1 MTFVVKVCGDVRAM
15 RPAFLLVLLACA
27 TFAPSARAD
36 DADALALADSASAQ
50 VQAASDW
57 RSFAEAA
64 YGQSRPRS
72 GGAITDNERASLDL
86 QFDKSF
92 APGWRAILADRLD
105 VNWPAQGAD
114 QRAINTLKEAYLSWQ
129 VQDDRILDLGRINA
143 RYGVATGYNPTDF
156 FRADAVRSMVSVDPT
171 SLKTNRQGSVMLRG
185 QTLWNGGSLTALV
198 SPKLAQQPSAIGLNP
213 DWGATNGQ
221 NRWLLAAS
229 QRLTQDLSPQWLVS
243 GGEGQL
249 PQFGFNLTTLVGDAS
264 VAYVEW
270 SGGRSRLQ
278 LLQALD
284 QPGDA
289 AFHNKLAVGASY
301 TTENKL
307 SLTLEYDYDGAAL
320 NPTQWNALMRGS
332 PRVYGAY
339 RNWAQAMQ
347 DLPTQRAVFL
357 YAGWQD
363 ALIQHLD
370 LSAMERFDVA
380 DHSRLSWLEARYHW
394 ERSELA
400 LQWQVNSGTANSDY
414 GAAVQRRAWQAL
426 LRHYF

>member
-1 MTFVVKVCGDVRAM
+1 M
-15 RPAFLLVLLACA
+15 RSALLLLLICA
-27 TFAPSARAD
+27 ALAQSARAD
-36 DADALALADSASAQ
+36 DADALSLADSTPAQ
-50 VQAASDW
+50 VQTASNW
-57 RSFAEAA
+57 RSFAELA
-64 YGQSRPRS
+64 YGQSRPRT
-72 GGAITDNERASLDL
+72 GAAITNNERASLDL
-86 QFDKSF
+86 QFDQSF
-92 APGWRAILADRLD
+92 APGWRAIVADRLD

-156 FRADAVRSMVSVDPT
+156 FRTDAVRSTVSVDPT

-185 QTLWNGGSLTALV
+185 QALWNGGSLTALV
-198 SPKLAQQPSAIGLNP
+198 SPKLADQASGIGLNP

-229 QRLTQDLSPQWLVS
+229 QKLTQDLNPQWLVS

-249 PQFGFNLTTLVGDAS
+249 PQWGFNLTTLVGDAS

-270 SGGRSRLQ
+270 AGGRSRLQ
-278 LLQALD
+278 LAQALN

-289 AFHNKLAVGASY
+289 AFHNQLAVGATY

-307 SLTLEYDYDGAAL
+307 SLTLEYDYDGTAL
-320 NPTQWNALMRGS
+320 NQAQWNALMRGS

-339 RNWAQAMQ
+339 RNWSQAVQ
-347 DLPTQRAVFL
+347 DLPTQRATFL
-357 YAGWQD
+357 YVGWQD
-363 ALIQHLD
+363 AFIQHLD
-370 LSAMERFDVA
+370 LSLMERFDVA

-394 ERSELA
+394 EQSELA
-400 LQWQVNSGTANSDY
+400 LQWQVNSGAPASDY
-414 GAAVQRRAWQAL
+414 GAAAQRRAWQVL
-426 LRHYF
+426 WRRYL

>member
-1 MTFVVKVCGDVRAM
+1 M
-15 RPAFLLVLLACA
+15 RSALLLLICA
-27 TFAPSARAD
+27 ALAQGAHAD
-36 DADALALADSASAQ
+36 DADALALADSGSAQ
-50 VQAASDW
+50 VPVASNW

-72 GGAITDNERASLDL
+72 GAAIANNERTSLDL
-86 QFDKSF
+86 QFDQSF
-92 APGWRAILADRLD
+92 ASGWRAIVADRLD

-156 FRADAVRSMVSVDPT
+156 FRTDAVRSMVSVDPT

-198 SPKLAQQPSAIGLNP
+198 SPKLADQPSAIGLNP

-221 NRWLLAAS
+221 SRWLLAAS
-229 QRLTQDLSPQWLVS
+229 QKLTQDLNPQWLVS
-243 GGEGQL
+243 GGAGQL
-249 PQFGFNLTTLVGDAS
+249 PRWGFNLTTLVGDAS

-270 SGGRSRLQ
+270 AGGRSRLQ
-278 LLQALD
+278 LPQALN
-284 QPGDA
+284 QPGDT
-289 AFHNKLAVGASY
+289 AFHNQLAVGASY

-320 NPTQWNALMRGS
+320 NQTQWNALMRGS

-339 RNWAQAMQ
+339 RNWTQAVQ
-347 DLPTQRAVFL
+347 YLPTQKAAFL
-357 YAGWQD
+357 HIGWQD

-370 LSAMERFDVA
+370 LSAMERLDVA
-380 DHSRLSWLEARYHW
+380 DRSRLSWLEARYHW

-400 LQWQVNSGTANSDY
+400 LQWQVNSGAPASDY
-414 GAAVQRRAWQAL
+414 GAAAQRRAWQL
-426 LRHYF
+426 LWRSYL